1 MTSRTEAARLY
12 AAADIAE
19 ADLDATL
26 MWLRHSG
33 IVGRAER
40 VRFGARLLLG
50 SVAAQAVVL
59 GVLRCGYCMDS
70 GCSVCSPVSM
80 GRR

>member
-1 MTSRTEAARLY
+1 MY

-19 ADLDATL
+19 ADRDATL

-33 IVGRAER
+33 IVGRDER
-40 VRFGARLLLG
+40 VRMGAKLMLG

-59 GVLRCGYCMDS
+59 GVLACGYCMDS
-70 GCSVCSPVSM
+70 GCSVCAPPRLV
-80 GRR
+80 RR